1 MPNAKPLT
9 SAQLDAVR
17 ENYKDA
23 VTFCENGGVPG
34 CCICTIQA
42 LLATLDERD
51 RKLAA
56 YRAMRHA
63 VTFPQLSNAA
73 GILNAID
80 PLFDNAQE
88 AHAECD
94 KQLAIARGGQGAT
107 DAE

>member
-1 MPNAKPLT
+1 MNVKPLT
-9 SAQLDAVR
+9 DAQLEAVR
-17 ENYKDA
+17 ENYRD
-23 VTFCENGGVPG
+23 VSTVCENGGVPG
-34 CCICTIQA
+34 CRDCTIQA

-94 KQLAIARGGQGAT
+94 KQLAIARGGQDGS
-107 DAE
+107 D